1 MTTGQMTTGRMTMG
15 GGVIAQLQ
23 AEGVDTLVGTMV
35 STSGLTHAKTVPIRR
50 ADAFADPGLGG
61 SPVFHVF
68 GIDRTGIAFTD
79 DFSVIGDER
88 IRIDASALR
97 AIGNGLAWAP
107 ASFFDQDG
115 SPIPTCSRGTLGR
128 VEERLNQAGLRALVG
143 HEIEF
148 LLVDPDGGRLHSNLW
163 AQYGVAGVL
172 EHEGFVRGVMTAAN
186 AAGVGIEQFHPEYG
200 ENQFE
205 ISLSPLAPVPA
216 ADQLVLTRIIISRV
230 ARNFGMRVSFSPL
243 PFAGSVGSGAHQHFS
258 LLRGEEPLFSGGSGT
273 HRMTADGE
281 AAIAGIV
288 DGLLEAQLALCG
300 SIVSGLRMKPG
311 SWAGAFTCWGVE
323 NREAAVRFLH
333 VGPGNPYGA
342 NVEVKVV
349 DPSANPYLATAA
361 ILGLALDGIARQ
373 ASLPAE
379 VTVDPATLSVE
390 ERKAAGVQQLSSSQ
404 SKTIAVFE
412 ASQRMKAILGES
424 ASKALVAVR
433 RYEQDHYSDLDA
445 EQLADKFRMA
455 WSL

>member
-1 MTTGQMTTGRMTMG
+1 M
-15 GGVIAQLQ
+15 IAQLK

-88 IRIDASALR
+88 IRIDVSALR
-97 AIGNGLAWAP
+97 TIGNGLAWAP

-128 VEERLNQAGLRALVG
+128 VEARLAQAGLRALVG

-148 LLVDPDGGRLHSNLW
+148 LLVDPDGNRLPGDLW
-163 AQYGVAGVL
+163 AQYGLAGVL
-172 EHEGFVRGVMTAAN
+172 EHEGFVRGVMAAAS
-186 AAGVGIEQFHPEYG
+186 AAGVGIEQLHPEYG

-205 ISLSPLAPVPA
+205 ISLSPLAPVAA
-216 ADQLVLTRIIISRV
+216 ADQLVLARIVISRV
-230 ARNFGMRVSFSPL
+230 ARDFGMRVSFSPL

-258 LLRGEEPLFSGGSGT
+258 LLRGDTPLFSGGSGA
-273 HRMTADGE
+273 HQMTAEGQS
-281 AAIAGIV
+281 AIAGIV
-288 DGLLEAQLALCG
+288 DGLIEAQLALCG

-323 NREAAVRFLH
+323 NREAAVRFLR
-333 VGPGNPYGA
+333 VGHGNPYGA
-342 NVEVKVV
+342 NVEVEVG
-349 DPSANPYLATAA
+349 DASSNPYLATAA

-373 ASLPAE
+373 DSLPPE
-379 VTVDPATLSVE
+379 VTVDPANLSVD
-390 ERKAAGVQQLSSSQ
+390 ERKAAGVKQLSSAQ
-404 SKTIAVFE
+404 SDVIEAFE
-412 ASQRMKAILGES
+412 GSQRMNTILGES
-424 ASKALVAVR
+424 AAKALVAVR
-433 RYEQDHYSDLDA
+433 RYEHDNYSDL
-445 EQLADKFRMA
+445 EPHQLADKFRMA